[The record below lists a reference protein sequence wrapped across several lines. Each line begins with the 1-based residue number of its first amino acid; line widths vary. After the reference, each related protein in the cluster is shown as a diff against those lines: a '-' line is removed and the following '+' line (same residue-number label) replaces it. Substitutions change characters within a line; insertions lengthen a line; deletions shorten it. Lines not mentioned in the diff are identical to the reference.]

1 MKNMTIT
8 LDERV
13 ARWARVWAARRDS
26 SVSRLVGEM
35 LRERMEEESAY
46 AQVMQTFL
54 SRSPVPLKTGGR
66 YPAREDVNER

>member
-1 MKNMTIT
+1 MKNMTIS

-35 LRERMEEESAY
+35 LRQRMEEESAY
-46 AQVMQTFL
+46 AQAMQTFL
-54 SRSPVPLKTGGR
+54 SRRPLPLKTGGR
-66 YPAREDVNER
+66 YPAREDVHER